1 MKKLYFI
8 NKYSIIKQN
17 KMNILFVGC
26 EKIKRE
32 LELLSDINLITENYD
47 CIVACPPNITAKQKA
62 QDEKIPYYEC
72 GITGFLFHIEPVI
85 PFISSTNYIYCLENN
100 KYNFPLCKLSSN
112 PTTKNMAKAYCKILL
127 ETLISSNYENIKE
140 LEKLFIHAFKIS
152 IEEILDSHPS
162 DDTWWDDKKKPII
175 LNEDEYLKECISLSY
190 EILTGSRLL
199 EDLGLKSDTIIIK
212 NYKKNEELEKQFLK
226 FLTKLRMKVFGIE
239 QYTSIVCSTIKEVS
253 STFLIEHIKSI
264 KTTETK
270 KFFINTLISKIQNK
284 CAKPLFVNVKENIF
298 VECDVILCNSEEW
311 INETYNVNSSLQ
323 DFITFYNNKYKA
335 TINMIVTGSTMIDIE
350 DNLSKKLLDF
360 IDNNT
365 KLILMSEEDIDIPEI
380 YINITL

>member
-1 MKKLYFI
+1 MSF
-8 NKYSIIKQN
+8 
-17 KMNILFVGC
+17 NILFVGC

-32 LELLSDINLITENYD
+32 LELSSDVNLVTENYD

-62 QDEKIPYYEC
+62 QDKKIPYYEC

-162 DDTWWDDKKKPII
+162 DDIWWNDKKKPII

-190 EILTGSRLL
+190 EILTGSRLS
-199 EDLGLKSDTIIIK
+199 EDLDLKSDTVIIK

-239 QYTSIVCSTIKEVS
+239 YIKP
-253 STFLIEHIKSI
+253 I
-264 KTTETK
+264 KTTETRK
-270 KFFINTLISKIQNK
+270 IFIKNLISKIQNK

-298 VECDVILCNSEEW
+298 VECDVIPCNPDEW

-323 DFITFYNNKYKA
+323 DFITFYNNKYN
-335 TINMIVTGSTMIDIE
+335 TIINMIVAGSTMIDIE

>member
-1 MKKLYFI
+1 MCF
-8 NKYSIIKQN
+8 
-17 KMNILFVGC
+17 NILFVGC
-26 EKIKRE
+26 KKVRKE
-32 LELLSDINLITENYD
+32 LELLSNINLVTENYD
-47 CIVACPPNITAKQKA
+47 CIIACPPNITAKQKA

-112 PTTKNMAKAYCKILL
+112 PTTKNMAKAYCKNLL

-140 LEKLFIHAFKIS
+140 LEKFFIHTFKIS
-152 IEEILDSHPS
+152 IEQILESHPS
-162 DDTWWDDKKKPII
+162 EDSWWKDKKQPII
-175 LNEDEYLKECISLSY
+175 LNEDEYLKECVSLSY
-190 EILTGSRLL
+190 EILTGTRLI
-199 EDLGLKSDTIIIK
+199 EDSDLKSDTVIIK
-212 NYKKNEELEKQFLK
+212 NYRKNEELEKQFIK
-226 FLTKLRMKVFGIE
+226 ILTKLRMKVFGID
-239 QYTSIVCSTIKEVS
+239 YIKP
-253 STFLIEHIKSI
+253 I

-270 KFFINTLISKIQNK
+270 KLFIDTLISKIQNK
-284 CAKPLFVNVKENIF
+284 CPKPLFVNVKENMFI
-298 VECDVILCNSEEW
+298 ECDVIPCNPEEW
-311 INETYNVNSSLQ
+311 INEIYNVNSSLQ

-350 DNLSKKLLDF
+350 DNSSKKLLDF

>member
-1 MKKLYFI
+1 MSF
-8 NKYSIIKQN
+8 
-17 KMNILFVGC
+17 NILFLGC
-26 EKIKRE
+26 EKIRKE
-32 LELLSDINLITENYD
+32 LELLSDVNIVTENYD
-47 CIVACPPNITAKQKA
+47 CIVACPPNIVAKQKA
-62 QDEKIPYYEC
+62 QDEKILYYEC

-152 IEEILDSHPS
+152 IEQILESHLS
-162 DDTWWDDKKKPII
+162 DDTWWNDKKKPII

-190 EILTGSRLL
+190 KILTGTRLS
-199 EDLGLKSDTIIIK
+199 EDLDLKSDIVIIK

-239 QYTSIVCSTIKEVS
+239 YIKP
-253 STFLIEHIKSI
+253 I

-270 KFFINTLISKIQNK
+270 KNFIKNLISKIQNK

-298 VECDVILCNSEEW
+298 VECDVIPCNSEEW

-323 DFITFYNNKYKA
+323 DFITFYNNKYNT
-335 TINMIVTGSTMIDIE
+335 TINMIVAGSTMIDIE

>member
-1 MKKLYFI
+1 
-8 NKYSIIKQN
+8 
-17 KMNILFVGC
+17 MNILFVGC
-26 EKIKRE
+26 EKIKKE
-32 LELLSDINLITENYD
+32 LELSYDIKLVNENYD

-85 PFISSTNYIYCLENN
+85 PFISSTNYIYYLEND

-140 LEKLFIHAFKIS
+140 LEKFFIHTFKIS
-152 IEEILDSHPS
+152 IEQILEAHPS
-162 DDTWWDDKKKPII
+162 EDTWWNDKKQPII
-175 LNEDEYLKECISLSY
+175 LNEDEYLKECVSLSY
-190 EILTGSRLL
+190 EILTGLKLS
-199 EDLGLKSDTIIIK
+199 DLKSDTVIIK

-226 FLTKLRMKVFGIE
+226 FLTKLRMKVFGID
-239 QYTSIVCSTIKEVS
+239 YIKPV
-253 STFLIEHIKSI
+253 
-264 KTTETK
+264 KTTETRK
-270 KFFINTLISKIQNK
+270 LFIKNLISKIQNK
-284 CAKPLFVNVKENIF
+284 CPKSLFVNMQENMFI
-298 VECDVILCNSEEW
+298 ECDVIPCNSEEW

-335 TINMIVTGSTMIDIE
+335 TINMIVAGSTMIDIE

-380 YINITL
+380 HINITL

>member
-1 MKKLYFI
+1 MSF
-8 NKYSIIKQN
+8 
-17 KMNILFVGC
+17 NILFVGC

-32 LELLSDINLITENYD
+32 LELSSDIKLVNENYN

-127 ETLISSNYENIKE
+127 ETLISSNYETIRE

-152 IEEILDSHPS
+152 IKQILEAHPS
-162 DDTWWDDKKKPII
+162 EDTWWNNKKKPII
-175 LNEDEYLKECISLSY
+175 LNEDEYLKECVSLSY
-190 EILTGSRLL
+190 EILTGTRLS
-199 EDLGLKSDTIIIK
+199 DISDLKSDTIIIK
-212 NYKKNEELEKQFLK
+212 NYKKNEELEKQFIK
-226 FLTKLRMKVFGIE
+226 ILTKLRIKVFGIE
-239 QYTSIVCSTIKEVS
+239 QHTSIVCSTIKEAP
-253 STFLIEHIKSI
+253 STFLIEHIKPI
-264 KTTETK
+264 KTTETRK
-270 KFFINTLISKIQNK
+270 LFIKNLISKIQNK
-284 CAKPLFVNVKENIF
+284 CAKPLFVNMQENIF
-298 VECDVILCNSEEW
+298 VECDVIPCNPDEW
-311 INETYNVNSSLQ
+311 INETYNINSSLQ

-335 TINMIVTGSTMIDIE
+335 TINMIVAGSSMIDIE
-350 DNLSKKLLDF
+350 DNSSKKLLEF

-380 YINITL
+380 HINITL

>member
-1 MKKLYFI
+1 MKV
-8 NKYSIIKQN
+8 
-17 KMNILFVGC
+17 LFVGC
-26 EKIKRE
+26 EKVRKE
-32 LELLSDINLITENYD
+32 LELLSDIKIVNENYD
-47 CIVACPPNITAKQKA
+47 CIVACPPNIVAKQKA

-72 GITGFLFHIEPVI
+72 GISGHMFHIEPTI

-112 PTTKNMAKAYCKILL
+112 PKTKNMAKAYCKNLL
-127 ETLISSNYENIKE
+127 ETLISSNYETIRE
-140 LEKLFIHAFKIS
+140 LEIFFIHTFKIS
-152 IEEILDSHPS
+152 IEQILEAHPS
-162 DDTWWDDKKKPII
+162 EDKKKPII
-175 LNEDEYLKECISLSY
+175 LNEDEYLNECVSLSY
-190 EILTGSRLL
+190 EILTG
-199 EDLGLKSDTIIIK
+199 LKLSDTVIIK
-212 NYKKNEELEKQFLK
+212 NYKKNEELEKQFIK

-239 QYTSIVCSTIKEVS
+239 YIKP
-253 STFLIEHIKSI
+253 I

-270 KFFINTLISKIQNK
+270 KLFIDTLISKIQNK
-284 CAKPLFVNVKENIF
+284 CAKPLFVNVKENMFI
-298 VECDVILCNSEEW
+298 ECDVIPCNPEEW
-311 INETYNVNSSLQ
+311 INEIYNVNSSLQ

-380 YINITL
+380 HINITL